1 MARFVEDRSTD
12 TLFVDGS
19 LDSLLPVNAMGRV
32 VQAALAGLDFVAFD
46 DRYANDAM
54 GRPAV
59 EPRRLGGYGLCPC
72 CVPSRRRWRSGGC
85 AERISSFAGCL
96 GMRQYTRGRCAIFA
110 SAMLR
115 R

>member
-19 LDSLLPVNAMGRV
+19 LDSLLPANAMGRV

-59 EPRRLGGYGLCPC
+59 EARPAGGGMECGLVACLLVVGGGHAVVRRGYRLSL
-72 CVPSRRRWRSGGC
+72 VAGGC
-85 AERISSFAGCL
+85 AGTQEHVVRFSQAPC
-96 GMRQYTRGRCAIFA
+96 
-110 SAMLR
+110 
-115 R
+115 

>member
-19 LDSLLPVNAMGRV
+19 LDSLLPANAMGRV
-32 VQAALAGLDFVAFD
+32 VEAALAGLYFAAFD

-59 EPRRLGGYGLCPC
+59 EPRRLAGVWIVALLHGFLSSVAVVRRGYRVSL
-72 CVPSRRRWRSGGC
+72 VAGGC
-85 AERISSFAGCL
+85 AGTQEHVVRFSQAPC
-96 GMRQYTRGRCAIFA
+96 
-110 SAMLR
+110 
-115 R
+115 